1 MCVRIENTTNF
12 QGLKFALLL
21 IFSLLF
27 RSFALCSFAHLLFAL
42 SLICSSPFC
51 SFALCSFAHLLFA
64 LLLKIALRSLQKRNR
79 ERFAQVTRDKR
90 ATGAIH
96 SLSWAN
102 HSLALSLTKNEWIAR
117 KTDERIPNPANF
129 TTKNNS
135 VQKATTSQLS
145 IKFSPIGNWCKFYW

>member
-21 IFSLLF
+21 ICSLLF

-42 SLICSSPFC
+42 
-51 SFALCSFAHLLFA
+51 
-64 LLLKIALRSLQKRNR
+64 LLKIAHFKERPWAICSLRSLQKSNR
-79 ERFAQVTRDKR
+79 ERFAQVARDKR
-90 ATGAIH
+90 AMGAIH

-117 KTDERIPNPANF
+117 KTDERSPNPANF